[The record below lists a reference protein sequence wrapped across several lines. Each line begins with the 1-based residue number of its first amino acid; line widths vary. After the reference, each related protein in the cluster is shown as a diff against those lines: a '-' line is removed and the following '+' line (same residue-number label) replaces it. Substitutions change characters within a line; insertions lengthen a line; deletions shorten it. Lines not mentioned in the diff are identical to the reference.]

1 MNIKKTLKN
10 NKYSCIAIGIFVVVI
25 IVGFLLYKLL
35 FPNTGT
41 PIYGNRLD
49 GINDVNYTKDSLN
62 VIAEKIKEE
71 KVVNAEI
78 NKNGKII
85 NVIVT
90 VSEKPKKED
99 ATKFAKIILDNS
111 TKEQI
116 NYFDY
121 QLFVKS
127 EKEDYKENSI
137 IGYKNKTAK
146 DFTYSIGKESTKKE

>member
-62 VIAEKIKEE
+62 LIAEKIKEE

-78 NKNGKII
+78 NENGKII
-85 NVIVT
+85 NAIRTLCQASSYLNGNKYIKINV
-90 VSEKPKKED
+90 D
-99 ATKFAKIILDNS
+99 KF
-111 TKEQI
+111 
-116 NYFDY
+116 
-121 QLFVKS
+121 
-127 EKEDYKENSI
+127 
-137 IGYKNKTAK
+137 
-146 DFTYSIGKESTKKE
+146 